1 MDVLLNANI
10 DLNYIQI
17 QNNNMEIDNTNK
29 YDIKNKLTIASM
41 SIKSSCLI
49 IKDLINP
56 RMTNDQIFETLK
68 EVKRIIEISEMSDK
82 FVSTL

>member
-1 MDVLLNANI
+1 MDALLNANI

-29 YDIKNKLTIASM
+29 YDIKNKLTMASM
-41 SIKSSCLI
+41 NIKSSCI
-49 IKDLINP
+49 RIKDLINP
-56 RMTNDQIFETLK
+56 RMTNDQMFETLK

>member
-17 QNNNMEIDNTNK
+17 QNNNMEIYNTNK
-29 YDIKNKLTIASM
+29 YEIKNKLTMASM
-41 SIKSSCLI
+41 NIKSSCLI

>member
-29 YDIKNKLTIASM
+29 YDIKNKLTMASM
-41 SIKSSCLI
+41 NIKSSCLI
-49 IKDLINP
+49 IKDLIKP

>member
-1 MDVLLNANI
+1 MDALLNANI

-17 QNNNMEIDNTNK
+17 KNNNMEIDNTNK
-29 YDIKNKLTIASM
+29 YDIKNKLTMASM
-41 SIKSSCLI
+41 NIKSSCLR

-56 RMTNDQIFETLK
+56 RMTNDQIFETIK

-82 FVSTL
+82 FVATL

>member
-1 MDVLLNANI
+1 MDALLNANI

-17 QNNNMEIDNTNK
+17 LNNNMEIDNTNK
-29 YDIKNKLTIASM
+29 YDIKNKLTMASM
-41 SIKSSCLI
+41 NIKSSCLR

-56 RMTNDQIFETLK
+56 RMTNDQIFETIK

-82 FVSTL
+82 FVATL

>member
-1 MDVLLNANI
+1 MDALLNANI

-17 QNNNMEIDNTNK
+17 QNNNMEIYNTKK
-29 YDIKNKLTIASM
+29 YEIKNKLTMASM
-41 SIKSSCLI
+41 NIKSSCLRI
-49 IKDLINP
+49 NDLINP

>member
-1 MDVLLNANI
+1 MDALLNANI

-29 YDIKNKLTIASM
+29 YDIKNKLTMASM
-41 SIKSSCLI
+41 NIKSSCLR

>member
-29 YDIKNKLTIASM
+29 YDIKNKLTMASM
-41 SIKSSCLI
+41 NIKSSCLI
-49 IKDLINP
+49 IKDTSVETFLIN
-56 RMTNDQIFETLK
+56 
-68 EVKRIIEISEMSDK
+68 
-82 FVSTL
+82 